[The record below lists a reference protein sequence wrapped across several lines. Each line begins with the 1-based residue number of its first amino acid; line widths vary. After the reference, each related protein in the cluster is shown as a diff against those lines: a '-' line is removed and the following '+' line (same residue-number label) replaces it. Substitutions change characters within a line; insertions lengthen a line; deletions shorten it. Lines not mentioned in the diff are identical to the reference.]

1 MTNMPMPTPLIGGC
15 PHCRARLDLP
25 ANPAEPMVACPACG
39 RQVAWRSALAS
50 GRQFPRNGWKL
61 WGAVT
66 GIILLALVI
75 TGYIYRGHVLSALD
89 FVGDVTGGR
98 TTAAL
103 TFLGALLILVWLV
116 FWLLFPFAVYFGL
129 RDLRRRTAELDE
141 TTRLCVRH
149 LAQLT
154 AERDG
159 QDGPP
164 KRDVTESKS
173 GTGTPQS

>member
-1 MTNMPMPTPLIGGC
+1 MNIPMPTSSIGWC

-25 ANPAEPMVACPACG
+25 ANPAEAVVTCPTCG
-39 RQVAWRSALAS
+39 RRVAGRSALAS
-50 GRQFPRNGWKL
+50 RRQFPRNGWKL
-61 WGAVT
+61 WGAVS
-66 GIILLALVI
+66 GLVLLALLI
-75 TGYIYRGHVLSALD
+75 AGYIYRGHVLSALD
-89 FVGDVTGGR
+89 FVGGVTGGR

-103 TFLGALLILVWLV
+103 TFLGALLILVWLL

-154 AERDG
+154 ADRDG
-159 QDGPP
+159 KDEPRKGDG
-164 KRDVTESKS
+164 VESKS
-173 GTGTPQS
+173 AAGIPKS

>member
-1 MTNMPMPTPLIGGC
+1 
-15 PHCRARLDLP
+15 
-25 ANPAEPMVACPACG
+25 
-39 RQVAWRSALAS
+39 VAWRAALS
-50 GRQFPRNGWKL
+50 SRRQFPGNGWKL

-66 GIILLALVI
+66 GIALLALVI

-159 QDGPP
+159 QEGPS
-164 KRDVTESKS
+164 KGETAESKS
-173 GTGTPQS
+173 ASGVPKP